1 MVQNKKFTLRKSAA
15 YGLVGCVLFSG
26 ALLLAT
32 TSPTPVHAEMIR
44 STQSDEQVKNYQAFS
59 VDESKLQS
67 KRVRQ
72 HLEMTTPDGKTH
84 DIIHDQVISR
94 VKTGIEDY
102 PYAYMHNMYL
112 PTNFNA
118 VGDIVMDTAD
128 YKANVD
134 GILPETVSW
143 QSKDSN
149 YKVTY
154 HKEATKSR
162 FKDFK
167 IVVRRYHFVF
177 PDKEEFVTSRVKH
190 FLTTLDGK
198 DEDYDGKYATI
209 PNANTL
215 EFNAIPGYRVVE
227 DATVKFDNQTKKYK
241 ATGPEITNADTED
254 KDIYIHLEKV
264 DDKDVKYSFKPSETG
279 KFSRTVHLINRSD
292 ESNVKKVID
301 SVKYLRFDVK
311 RTYQDESGMKEQGLG
326 ESDFSFALE
335 RDQQRLPMHKLPVS
349 LKDYYAE
356 VMLTKTGD
364 QPTKVTQLG
373 KTFKPA
379 YGYTEDATYIN
390 SQSLI
395 GNSYGLSHQFIEEHM
410 TLSNGNDKY
419 GQANVAESEK
429 HSDNKQDNKNVS
441 KDVQITLRNLEDNSV
456 SKMTVTD
463 ITHEQKLTDS
473 KQFLAKYP
481 TDKFEIVNVVSSVTN
496 DGQQVM
502 HVDYKPIVP
511 TYKASVL
518 VVDESTKDKTQT
530 QLSIDGIKE
539 KDKVIESDV
548 FKKAF
553 PSDKYEIIDAKQ
565 TVIDGKFYAEIR
577 VKHQLVEKDGEP
589 KKITRTIVM
598 HHPVTNEMTKH
609 SDTVEFTTKVM
620 VDAVTGEKTDQVKY
634 LQDELSFKDFT
645 LPTYEGYAPNVNT
658 IEYTKAK
665 PTDDAETTIDIHWS
679 KVTSDDKQNDNKTDN
694 KTDDKNQN
702 TNVAVMKPT
711 EDNQSKNQTA
721 SNGTAETKT
730 TTTNNAASSQQTQ
743 TKDTSKQQAQER
755 LPQAGSQNTKYVGL
769 LGGVLTM
776 VASVGLAIRKKLNI

>member
-1 MVQNKKFTLRKSAA
+1 MVQNKKFTLRKSAV

-32 TSPTPVHAEMIR
+32 TSPTSVHAEMIR
-44 STQSDEQVKNYQAFS
+44 SGQSDEQVKNHQAFS
-59 VDESKLQS
+59 VDELKLQS
-67 KRVRQ
+67 KRIRQ
-72 HLEMTTPDGKTH
+72 HLEMTTPDGKKH
-84 DIIHDQVISR
+84 DIVHDQVITR
-94 VKTGIEDY
+94 AKTGIENY
-102 PYAYMHNMYL
+102 PYAYMYNMYL

-118 VGDIVMDTAD
+118 VGDIIMDTAD

-143 QSKDSN
+143 QSKDTN

-198 DEDYDGKYATI
+198 NEDYDGKYASI
-209 PNANTL
+209 PNANAL
-215 EFNAIPGYRVVE
+215 EFEAILGYRVVE
-227 DATVKFDNQTKKYK
+227 NDSVKFNNQTKKYT

-264 DDKDVKYSFKPSETG
+264 DDKDVKYSFKPIETG
-279 KFSRTVHLINRSD
+279 KFSRTVHLINRSN
-292 ESNVKKVID
+292 ESDVKKVID
-301 SVKYLRFDVK
+301 SVNYLRFDVK
-311 RTYQDESGMKEQGLG
+311 RTYQDESGMKQQGLG
-326 ESDFSFALE
+326 NGDFSFALE

-356 VMLTKTGD
+356 VMLTKTGAE
-364 QPTKVTQLG
+364 PTKVTQLG
-373 KTFKPA
+373 KTFKPDF
-379 YGYTEDATYIN
+379 GYTEDATYIN

-395 GNSYGLSHQFIEEHM
+395 GNSYGLSHQFIEEHV

-419 GQANVAESEK
+419 GQANVTESEK
-429 HSDNKQDNKNVS
+429 HSDNKQDNKNLS

-463 ITHEQKLTDS
+463 ITHEQKLIDS

-481 TDKFEIVNVVSSVTN
+481 VDKFEIVNVVSSVN
-496 DGQQVM
+496 KDGQQVM

-530 QLSIDGIKE
+530 QLTIDGIKE

-548 FKKAF
+548 FKKSF

-565 TVIDGKFYAEIR
+565 TIIDGKFYAEIC
-577 VKHQLVEKDGEP
+577 VKHKLVEKDGEP

-620 VDAVTGEKTDQVKY
+620 VDAVTGEKTDKVKF

-645 LPTYEGYAPNVNT
+645 LPTYDGYAPNVNA

-665 PTDDAETTIDIHWS
+665 PTDDTETTIDIHWS
-679 KVTSDDKQNDNKTDN
+679 KVTSDDKDNMDKGNIDN
-694 KTDDKNQN
+694 ANNKKQN
-702 TNVAVMKPT
+702 TNATVMKPVD
-711 EDNQSKNQTA
+711 ENQANSQAATKGET
-721 SNGTAETKT
+721 GTKT
-730 TTTNNAASSQQTQ
+730 TSTSQQTQ
-743 TKDTSKQQAQER
+743 TKDTSTQGK

-769 LGGVLTM
+769 FGGMLTII
-776 VASVGLAIRKKLNI
+776 ASVGLAIRKKLNI

>member
-1 MVQNKKFTLRKSAA
+1 MIQNKKFTLRKSAA

-59 VDESKLQS
+59 VDELKLQS
-67 KRVRQ
+67 KRIRQ
-72 HLEMTTPDGKTH
+72 HLEMTTPDGKKH
-84 DIIHDQVISR
+84 DIVHDQVITR
-94 VKTGIEDY
+94 AKTGIEEY

-143 QSKDSN
+143 QSKDTN

-154 HKEATKSR
+154 HKETTKSR

-177 PDKEEFVTSRVKH
+177 PDKDEFVTSRVKH

-198 DEDYDGKYATI
+198 EEDYDGKYASI

-241 ATGPEITNADTED
+241 ATGPEISNSDAED
-254 KDIYIHLEKV
+254 KDVYIYLEKTG
-264 DDKDVKYSFKPSETG
+264 DKGVTYSFRPVETG

-292 ESNVKKVID
+292 ESDVRKVID
-301 SVKYLRFDVK
+301 SVNYLRFDVK
-311 RTYQDESGMKEQGLG
+311 RTHKNESGTWQQGLG
-326 ESDFSFALE
+326 EGDFSFALE
-335 RDQQRLPMHKLPVS
+335 QDQQRLMMRKLTVS

-356 VMLTKTGD
+356 VILTKTGD
-364 QPTKVTQLG
+364 QPTKVFHLG
-373 KTFKPA
+373 KTFRPS
-379 YGYTEDATYIN
+379 YGYTEDAKYIN

-395 GNSYGLSHQFIEEHM
+395 GNSYGLSHQFIEENV
-410 TLSNGNDKY
+410 TFSNGNDKY
-419 GQANVAESEK
+419 NQAKVSELDK
-429 HSDNKQDNKNVS
+429 LPDAKAIS
-441 KDVQITLRNLEDNSV
+441 KDIKVTLRNLEDNSV

-565 TVIDGKFYAEIR
+565 TIIDGKFYAEIR

-620 VDAVTGEKTDQVKY
+620 VDAVTGEKTDKVKF

-658 IEYTKAK
+658 IEYIKAK
-665 PTDDAETTIDIHWS
+665 PTDDTETTIDIHWS

-694 KTDDKNQN
+694 KTDEKKQN
-702 TNVAVMKPT
+702 ANATVMKPVD
-711 EDNQSKNQTA
+711 ENQSKNQT
-721 SNGTAETKT
+721 SSTGTTETQT
-730 TTTNNAASSQQTQ
+730 ANTASSQQTQ

-769 LGGVLTM
+769 FGGMLTII
-776 VASVGLAIRKKLNI
+776 ASVGLAIRKKLNI

>member
-1 MVQNKKFTLRKSAA
+1 MIQNKKFTLRKSAA

-32 TSPTPVHAEMIR
+32 TSPTPVHAEMI
-44 STQSDEQVKNYQAFS
+44 QSATSKEDVKAYQAFTAS
-59 VDESKLQS
+59 EDQLQS

-72 HLEMTTPDGKTH
+72 HLQMTTPDGKTH

-94 VKTGIEDY
+94 VKTGIGDY

-112 PTNFNA
+112 PNNFNA

-143 QSKDSN
+143 QSKDTN

-154 HKEATKSR
+154 HKEATNSR

-177 PDKEEFVTSRVKH
+177 PDKEEYVTSRVKH

-198 DEDYDGKYATI
+198 EEDYDGKYATI

-241 ATGPEITNADTED
+241 ATGPEISNADTED

-264 DDKDVKYSFKPSETG
+264 DDKDVKYSFNPTETG

-311 RTYQDESGMKEQGLG
+311 RTYQDASGMKEQGLG

-364 QPTKVTQLG
+364 QPTKVTHLG
-373 KTFKPA
+373 KTFKPDF
-379 YGYTEDATYIN
+379 GYTEDATYIN

-395 GNSYGLSHQFIEEHM
+395 GNSYGLSHQFIEEHV

-463 ITHEQKLTDS
+463 ITHDQKLTDS

-496 DGQQVM
+496 DGQQAM
-502 HVDYKPIVP
+502 HVDYKSIVP

-565 TVIDGKFYAEIR
+565 TIIDGKFYAEIR

-620 VDAVTGEKTDQVKY
+620 VDAVTGEKTDKVKF

-665 PTDDAETTIDIHWS
+665 PTDDTETTIDIHWS

-694 KTDDKNQN
+694 KTDEKKQN
-702 TNVAVMKPT
+702 VNATVMKPVD
-711 EDNQSKNQTA
+711 ENQSKNQTS
-721 SNGTAETKT
+721 SNGTTETQT
-730 TTTNNAASSQQTQ
+730 ANTANSQQTQ

-769 LGGVLTM
+769 FGGMLTII
-776 VASVGLAIRKKLNI
+776 AGVGLAIRKKLNI

>member
-1 MVQNKKFTLRKSAA
+1 MIQNKKFTLRKSAA

-67 KRVRQ
+67 KRIRQ

-118 VGDIVMDTAD
+118 VGDIVRDTAD

-143 QSKDSN
+143 QSKDTN

-198 DEDYDGKYATI
+198 EEDYDGKYATI

-215 EFNAIPGYRVVE
+215 EFTAIPGYRVVE

-311 RTYQDESGMKEQGLG
+311 RTYQDASGMKEQGLG

-356 VMLTKTGD
+356 VMLTKTGSE
-364 QPTKVTQLG
+364 PTKVTQLG

-395 GNSYGLSHQFIEEHM
+395 GNSYGLSQQFIEEHV

-419 GQANVAESEK
+419 GQANVVESEK

-481 TDKFEIVNVVSSVTN
+481 TDKFEIVNVASSVTN

-565 TVIDGKFYAEIR
+565 TIIDGKFYAEIR

-589 KKITRTIVM
+589 KKVTRTIVM

-620 VDAVTGEKTDQVKY
+620 VDAVTGEKTDKVKF

-665 PTDDAETTIDIHWS
+665 PTDDTETTIDIHWS
-679 KVTSDDKQNDNKTDN
+679 KVTSDDKQSDNKTDN
-694 KTDDKNQN
+694 KTDEKKQN
-702 TNVAVMKPT
+702 ANATVMKPVD
-711 EDNQSKNQTA
+711 ENQSKNQTT
-721 SNGTAETKT
+721 STDTTESQTA
-730 TTTNNAASSQQTQ
+730 NAASSQQTQ

-755 LPQAGSQNTKYVGL
+755 LPQAGSQNTKYVGIF
-769 LGGVLTM
+769 GGMLTII
-776 VASVGLAIRKKLNI
+776 AGVGLAIRKKLNI

>member
-1 MVQNKKFTLRKSAA
+1 MIQNKKFTLRKSAA

-44 STQSDEQVKNYQAFS
+44 STQSNEQVKNYQAFS

-67 KRVRQ
+67 KRIRQ
-72 HLEMTTPDGKTH
+72 HLEMTTPDGKKH
-84 DIIHDQVISR
+84 DIVHDQVITR
-94 VKTGIEDY
+94 AKTGIEEY

-143 QSKDSN
+143 QSKDTN

-198 DEDYDGKYATI
+198 EEDYDGQYASI
-209 PNANTL
+209 PNVNAL
-215 EFNAIPGYRVVE
+215 EFGDIPGYRVVE
-227 DATVKFDNQTKKYK
+227 SDTVKFNKQTKTYT
-241 ATGPEITNADTED
+241 ATAPEISNADAEDKDVYIYLEKTED
-254 KDIYIHLEKV
+254 KDV
-264 DDKDVKYSFKPSETG
+264 TYSFKPVETG
-279 KFSRTVHLINRSD
+279 KFSRAVHLINRSD
-292 ESNVKKVID
+292 ESDVKKVID
-301 SVKYLRFDVK
+301 SVNYLRFDVK
-311 RTYQDESGMKEQGLG
+311 RTHQNESGTWQQGLG
-326 ESDFSFALE
+326 KGDFSFALE
-335 RDQQRLPMHKLPVS
+335 QDQQRLSMRKLSVS

-356 VMLTKTGD
+356 VMLTKPGA
-364 QPTKVTQLG
+364 QPTKVFHLG
-373 KTFKPA
+373 KTFKPV
-379 YGYTEDATYIN
+379 YGYTEDAKYIN

-395 GNSYGLSHQFIEEHM
+395 GISYGLSHQFIEENV
-410 TLSNGNDKY
+410 TFSNGNDKY
-419 GQANVAESEK
+419 NQAKVSELDK
-429 HSDNKQDNKNVS
+429 LPDAKAIS
-441 KDVQITLRNLEDNSV
+441 KDIKVTLRNLEDNSV
-456 SKMTVTD
+456 SKMTITD
-463 ITHEQKLTDS
+463 IAHGQNLTES

-481 TDKFEIVNVVSSVTN
+481 EDKFEMVNVLTSVTN
-496 DGQQVM
+496 DGQQVA

-511 TYKASVL
+511 IYKASVL
-518 VVDESTKDKTQT
+518 VIDDSTKDKTKK
-530 QLSIDGIKE
+530 QLMIDGVKE
-539 KDKVIESDV
+539 KDKVIEADT
-548 FKKAF
+548 FTKAF
-553 PSDKYEIIDAKQ
+553 PSDKYEVVDAKQ

-577 VKHQLVEKDGEP
+577 VKHRLVEKDGES

-598 HHPVTNEMTKH
+598 HHPVTNEMTTH
-609 SDTVEFTTKVM
+609 SDSVEFATKVM
-620 VDAVTGEKTDQVKY
+620 VDVVTGEKTDQVKY

-679 KVTSDDKQNDNKTDN
+679 KVTSDDKQSDNKTDN
-694 KTDDKNQN
+694 KTNEKNQN
-702 TNVAVMKPT
+702 VNATVMKPV
-711 EDNQSKNQTA
+711 EGDQSKNQTA
-721 SNGTAETKT
+721 SNGATETKT
-730 TTTNNAASSQQTQ
+730 TTNTTNTASSQQTQ